1 MLLRA
6 LIADDEPLAR
16 RKIKTLLARES
27 DAEVAGE
34 CGSGPDALRLIR
46 ELEPNLVFLDIEMPE
61 LDGLSVLE
69 GLGSRAA
76 PAVIFVTA
84 YDQYAVRAFE
94 VKALDY
100 LLKPIDRRR
109 FQTALERARDHL
121 RRSSEPAKGPL
132 SRLLV
137 RSGDRLQVLKVD
149 DVDWVEAADNYVRV
163 HALGQTHL
171 LRETLTRLKTR
182 LDPARFLRIHRSTLV
197 NVERI
202 QSLYPLFH
210 GDQVVVLRDGTELTL
225 SRRYRDELETLLG
238 RPSRP

>member
-1 MLLRA
+1 MRLRA

-16 RKIKTLLARES
+16 RKIKTLLEREP
-27 DAEVAGE
+27 DAEVVGE
-34 CGSGPDALRLIR
+34 CGSGPEAARLIR
-46 ELEPNLVFLDIEMPE
+46 ELDPNLVFLDIEMPE

-69 GLGSRAA
+69 GLGTCAA

-84 YDQYAVRAFE
+84 YDQYAVRAFD
-94 VKALDY
+94 VNALDY

-109 FQTALERARDHL
+109 FQRALERARDHL
-121 RRSSEPAKGPL
+121 RHSAEPAESPL

-149 DVDWVEAADNYVRV
+149 DIDWVESADNYVKV
-163 HALGQTHL
+163 YALGQTPL
-171 LRETLTRLKTR
+171 LRETLAHLLSR
-182 LDPARFLRIHRSTLV
+182 LDPARFRRIHRFTVV

-210 GDQVVVLRDGTELTL
+210 GDQVVVLHDGTELTL
-225 SRRYRDELETLLG
+225 SRRYRHELETLLG